1 MFRER
6 EPLQF
11 QQPKGEYPQN
21 PKAFVGRAIATIAES
36 ASKTF
41 LVNIRF
47 SKPRVKKVTRTFSI
61 IFVSE
66 FLYLLY
72 SLCRGTHFCCRG
84 DSL

>member
-21 PKAFVGRAIATIAES
+21 PKAFVGRAIATMIAES

-47 SKPRVKKVTRTFSI
+47 SKPRA
-61 IFVSE
+61 
-66 FLYLLY
+66 
-72 SLCRGTHFCCRG
+72 
-84 DSL
+84 